1 MTGLTSSELKSFS
14 PPTILSSVVSTLE
27 TRFKV
32 ALATVRVSST
42 VRLALELAVFVPSLM
57 SERRVVDWI
66 RIGMSLRGSPSAR
79 KLVMEEFR
87 AVVALEMVDS
97 ALSMD
102 APSARTLVLRAARGR
117 RIVEKRMVRGIYKSS
132 IFDWGQIA
140 STAAAIQTD
149 LWTDESGRSAWGS
162 RSISPHPQDTD
173 PSIYIPSPRKTPS
186 PHSTVVPPSISY
198 HKAWPCARSA
208 QFPILLSSLCHPH
221 GHHGLGR
228 ASNLRKKHVQPT
240 NPASLRSLAPC
251 QKQWLIR
258 GKAVG
263 GPALFPG
270 RIALAAGTVLL
281 PLANWPV
288 PGGIRTCRRKAGK
301 LTLH

>member
-87 AVVALEMVDS
+87 AAVALEMVDS

-117 RIVEKRMVRGIYKSS
+117 RIVEKRMVRGIYKVVFLIGAKLPLQQQLYQLTCEQTSLDVQRGDRDQS
-132 IFDWGQIA
+132 HLTHRIR
-140 STAAAIQTD
+140 IQAYIS
-149 LWTDESGRSAWGS
+149 LLSAK
-162 RSISPHPQDTD
+162 P
-173 PSIYIPSPRKTPS
+173 PS

-198 HKAWPCARSA
+198 YHKAWP
-208 QFPILLSSLCHPH
+208 
-221 GHHGLGR
+221 
-228 ASNLRKKHVQPT
+228 
-240 NPASLRSLAPC
+240 
-251 QKQWLIR
+251 
-258 GKAVG
+258 
-263 GPALFPG
+263 
-270 RIALAAGTVLL
+270 
-281 PLANWPV
+281 
-288 PGGIRTCRRKAGK
+288 
-301 LTLH
+301 